1 MKRSAAL
8 ASLSRDHHPALF
20 VAQKLRRASEQTP
33 ARRTKRS
40 SHTGPRTADGTSA
53 SRRRRCCPATPP
65 TADVH
70 HPIVLAVLGDH
81 VAIRQR
87 ADRLTTGS
95 SASPQALHDLGERLA
110 AHVRLEEHEL
120 SRLIEQTMPATRTCA
135 A

>member
-1 MKRSAAL
+1 M
-8 ASLSRDHHPALF
+8 
-20 VAQKLRRASEQTP
+20 
-33 ARRTKRS
+33 
-40 SHTGPRTADGTSA
+40 
-53 SRRRRCCPATPP
+53 
-65 TADVH
+65 H

-120 SRLIEQTMPATRTCA
+120 FRLIEQTMPAARTCA